1 MTKDNK
7 KKELPIKTK
16 LGETKDNVANV
27 TINLPKKL
35 IKDTK
40 DKALSK
46 LQKQVEI
53 KGFRKGNAPLKKVEE
68 HFGSQKVSSTLLDL
82 ILPQTITQTLQEHD
96 LSLIG
101 NPRLTKLVNPDNDD
115 WKISLQLPLLPEI
128 DLGDYKKNIKDALAA
143 SDIWTPD
150 KGEEEQK
157 PQEKA
162 QTQQQ
167 KLTKIFEVLKE
178 KIDLKVPQPIIESEV
193 QRSLSR
199 LVDQTEQLG
208 VSIEEYL
215 ESIGKTADDLK
226 EQYTK
231 TAQENLKLELIIEK
245 IVQDMDIQVNQEEVD
260 KMINAS
266 GDEKAKKQLDNPNQ
280 REYVKSIL
288 KKRKAIDSLLNL

>member
-1 MTKDNK
+1 MSKDNK

-16 LGETKDNVANV
+16 LEEVKDNVANV

-35 IKDTK
+35 VQDTK
-40 DKALSK
+40 EKALK
-46 LQKQVEI
+46 QLQGQVEI
-53 KGFRKGNAPLKKVEE
+53 KGFRKGNAPLEKVEE
-68 HFGSQKVSSTLLDL
+68 HFGSQKVNSTLLDR
-82 ILPQTITQTLQEHD
+82 ILPQTITQTLEEHD
-96 LSLIG
+96 LSLVG
-101 NPRLTKLVNPDNDD
+101 NPRLTKLVNPDDGD
-115 WKISLQLPLLPEI
+115 WDISLQLPLLPEI
-128 DLGDYKKNIKDALAA
+128 DLGDYKKDIKDALAA
-143 SDIWTPD
+143 SDIWTPE
-150 KGEEEQK
+150 KGKEEQK

-162 QTQQQ
+162 QSQQQ
-167 KLTKIFEVLKE
+167 KLNKIFEVLKE
-178 KIDLKVPQPIIESEV
+178 KIDFEVPQPIIESEV

-208 VSIEEYL
+208 VSVEEYL

-245 IVQDMDIQVNQEEVD
+245 IVQEMDIQVDPEEVE

-266 GDEKAKKQLDNPNQ
+266 GDENAKKQLDNPNQ
-280 REYVKSIL
+280 RAYIKSIL